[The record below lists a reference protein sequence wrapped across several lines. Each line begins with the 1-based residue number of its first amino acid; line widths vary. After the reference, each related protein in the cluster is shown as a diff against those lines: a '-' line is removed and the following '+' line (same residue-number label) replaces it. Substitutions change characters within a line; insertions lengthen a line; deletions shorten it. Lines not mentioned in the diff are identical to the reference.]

1 MLHDV
6 TQRQYDLLEFV
17 ASFSSERG
25 RNPSQNEIAR
35 GIKTTQN
42 SVYKMMQL
50 LQDRGVIFRDRLWAR
65 QYEVVGEYKI
75 KEKFGY

>member
-1 MLHDV
+1 MLRNV
-6 TQRQYDLLEFV
+6 TRRQHDLLDFV
-17 ASFSSERG
+17 ASFSDERG

-50 LQDRGVIFRDRLWAR
+50 LQDRGIIFRDQLWAR
-65 QYEVVGEYKI
+65 QYEVVSEYKI
-75 KEKFGY
+75 KDKHG

>member
-6 TQRQYDLLEFV
+6 TPRQHDLLEFV
-17 ASFSSERG
+17 KRFALENG
-25 RNPSQNEIAR
+25 KNPSQNEIAA

-50 LQDRGVIFRDRLWAR
+50 LQDRGVIFRDQLWAR
-65 QYEVVGEYKI
+65 QYEVVGEYKL
-75 KEKFGY
+75 KDKY

>member
-65 QYEVVGEYKI
+65 QYKIVGEYKI